1 MCSRIRIIML
11 KSHAIYRFNVILY
24 QNINSIFH
32 QIWTKNTIILMDP
45 QKTPNR
51 LGNSEEKNKAGNI
64 SFFDIKLYYKS
75 VLIKT
80 VLYWH
85 KK

>member
-1 MCSRIRIIML
+1 
-11 KSHAIYRFNVILY
+11 
-24 QNINSIFH
+24 
-32 QIWTKNTIILMDP
+32 MDP